1 MFRFQKKEVIVCFLA
16 VFGMGFFLSFL
27 ILCNLGTDPAT
38 FMNRSGAAR
47 IGLSFGTWQLIVNA
61 VMLAV
66 VFAFKRSLIGFGTV
80 FNMVLVGYYADFF
93 DWLWGKCIPAKAFT
107 APVSRW
113 AIFLVALLCF
123 IISAAVYINA
133 DMGVAPYLVAST
145 LEAVLAQR
153 LVRTNCRD
161 CRTPYEPDDEVL
173 RRLSLTRDQV
183 GNRSFYY
190 GRGCSVCNNTGYKG
204 RKGIFEYLRVGPQIR
219 EMINER
225 KPTLLIRERAREI
238 GMRTMREDGVR
249 NILDGY
255 TSVDEVLR
263 YT

>member
-133 DMGVAPYLVAST
+133 DMGVAPYDGLPIILTEKVTAHFPK
-145 LEAVLAQR
+145 VPPM
-153 LVRTNCRD
+153 LVRIAWDGAAIGVGTILGG
-161 CRTPYEPDDEVL
+161 TPIIGIILMALFLGPAI
-173 RRLSLTRDQV
+173 SLVR
-183 GNRSFYY
+183 
-190 GRGCSVCNNTGYKG
+190 
-204 RKGIFEYLRVGPQIR
+204 RVGGKNSAETP
-219 EMINER
+219 
-225 KPTLLIRERAREI
+225 
-238 GMRTMREDGVR
+238 
-249 NILDGY
+249 
-255 TSVDEVLR
+255 
-263 YT
+263 